1 MRSSR
6 CSRRCGSSPVV
17 DLDAPPAERW
27 AHIVRDFA
35 ELLPGVTSLADDIL
49 GDTGSKI
56 VEPLLATA
64 ASVGF
69 VQYGDEL
76 RGVAKAAGVPLGRVV
91 MLQIAY
97 EAFAACTSIVVEGMD
112 GHPLHIRTMD
122 W

>member
-1 MRSSR
+1 M
-6 CSRRCGSSPVV
+6 
-17 DLDAPPAERW
+17 
-27 AHIVRDFA
+27 

-97 EAFAACTSIVVEGMD
+97 EAFAACTSIIVEGKD
-112 GHPLHIRTMD
+112 GQPRREN
-122 W
+122 